1 MAAMMPSG
9 SGNPNNQTANPYEHY
24 DDPGLED
31 DLIDPDDGT
40 EPSMIFEIA
49 QPTNKHIQPPSTTS
63 TTRSA
68 PPTAPP

>member
-31 DLIDPDDGT
+31 DLIDPDDG
-40 EPSMIFEIA
+40 MRY
-49 QPTNKHIQPPSTTS
+49 PTLF
-63 TTRSA
+63 A
-68 PPTAPP
+68 